1 MNAIA
6 GAEVIARL
14 LRILPCAHPVEQ
26 PAIGRIVD
34 RDAELLVAA
43 RDIFGLLG
51 LDITLDRAEQDCR
64 ADRPRREAV
73 IIVDRLPRR
82 IDPPFQRDDGVRET
96 LADIM
101 TVKARSEER
110 RVGTKGVS
118 TCRSRW
124 CPYH

>member
-1 MNAIA
+1 MIDLEPDDLRQLHHEMNAIA

-64 ADRPRREAV
+64 AARTRREAV
-73 IIVDRLPRR
+73 L
-82 IDPPFQRDDGVRET
+82 
-96 LADIM
+96 
-101 TVKARSEER
+101 RSEAHTYALQSLMR
-110 RVGTKGVS
+110 RT
-118 TCRSRW
+118 
-124 CPYH
+124 YA